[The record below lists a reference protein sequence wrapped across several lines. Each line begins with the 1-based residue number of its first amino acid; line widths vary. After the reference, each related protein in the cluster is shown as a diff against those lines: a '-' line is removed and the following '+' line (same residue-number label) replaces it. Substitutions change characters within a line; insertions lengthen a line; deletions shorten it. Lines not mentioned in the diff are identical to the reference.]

1 MVESGRT
8 RAVQEELD
16 SWYDK
21 YAGQEIDWESDCM
34 KKTLNEFLDTRNI
47 VPFRAFMV
55 RYLIAAYG
63 EDFCPVLFPE
73 LSRAEWNTV
82 GVEKILEEMSKSESL
97 DYSESPKLLQQ
108 LTDLV
113 FDQFVVNHFY
123 SSKSKYKEAPSKVL
137 GYVTRKGPLWDKN
150 ILLKKLEAVRGE
162 ADSESS
168 DLGITDDEFWVFA
181 FGLNMD
187 YRDIKFFMTKAL
199 KRSTFNFWNWQEF
212 LLYVTYRYARGNTY
226 QFYLKLKEAYLD
238 KKVKPEKIEESE
250 KNIANTQSVQG
261 KLDDIFEKIEETEGA
276 IALDEDG
283 NLPPYILECVS
294 KYKAFLSIS
303 DDYTRTATKICQE
316 LLQKFGK
323 RIEIELISREI
334 CDGGKDINKQKAQGK
349 VTVYYELNMGV
360 EIPKGTIFTKI
371 DKKLNERI
379 DFVTLDEVKIAPAS
393 EKEEDI
399 IIEVCCTK
407 KEKKEDSPEKQYA
420 YIPGKTEFTSDNR
433 NLSEI
438 TNKSYFK
445 PATKKA
451 VGEEIC
457 ISGKLSAKCKTG
469 KTVPK
474 GTKFYAL
481 NAKGERV
488 TFVSTKDAGAPV
500 CVEICVESVNEG
512 SENIATKN
520 EITECSIRNWKQ
532 KFVKIENK
540 IISIKDVKR
549 EKKEED
555 AKSEHVK
562 REKKEEDAKSEH
574 VYNYL
579 YKIEEV
585 EEILDKKYVSK
596 LGEILEGTRLS
607 ESKIYSILKGKKYT
621 ITRNDV
627 LTICFLEHMSGYEET
642 YLRQGKYYAI
652 NSYTVFL
659 QKTNEVLRKCG
670 FYELYEPNLYD
681 SFLMYLTA
689 SSEGIASYRNIWSWY
704 LRNK

>member
-21 YAGQEIDWESDCM
+21 YAGQEIEWDSDCM
-34 KKTLNEFLDTRNI
+34 KKTLNEFLDTKNI
-47 VPFRAFMV
+47 VPFRVFMV

-63 EDFCPVLFPE
+63 EDFCPELFPG
-73 LSRAEWNTV
+73 LGRAEWNTV
-82 GVEKILEEMSKSESL
+82 GVEKILEEMSKSDSL

-150 ILLKKLEAVRGE
+150 ILLKKLEAVKGE

-168 DLGITDDEFWVFA
+168 DLGITDDEFWAFA

-226 QFYLKLKEAYLD
+226 QFYLKLKDAYLD
-238 KKVKPEKIEESE
+238 KKVKPEKIKESE

-283 NLPPYILECVS
+283 NLPSYILECVS

-316 LLQKFGK
+316 LLQKFWK
-323 RIEIELISREI
+323 RAESELMLSEI
-334 CDGGKDINKQKAQGK
+334 CDGGIDTNTQKAQGK
-349 VTVYYELNMGV
+349 IIVYYELNMGLDV
-360 EIPKGTIFTKI
+360 PKGTIFTKI
-371 DKKLNERI
+371 DKKSGKRI

-420 YIPGKTEFTSDNR
+420 YIPGKTKFTSDNK

-445 PATKKA
+445 AATKKA

-469 KTVPK
+469 KIVPK

-481 NAKGERV
+481 NAKGEQV
-488 TFVSTKDAGAPV
+488 TLVSTKDIGAPIR
-500 CVEICVESVNEG
+500 VELCVESVNAG
-512 SENIATKN
+512 PENIASKN
-520 EITECSIRNWKQ
+520 EITECNIRNWKQ
-532 KFVKIENK
+532 KFIKIENK
-540 IISIKDVKR
+540 KIGVKGVKK
-549 EKKEED
+549 EKADNKKGKKEESV
-555 AKSEHVK
+555 KSEQ
-562 REKKEEDAKSEH
+562 
-574 VYNYL
+574 VYSYL
-579 YKIEEV
+579 YKTEEV
-585 EEILDKKYVSK
+585 EEILDKKYARK
-596 LGEILEGTRLS
+596 LGEILQGTKLS
-607 ESKIYSILKGKKYT
+607 ETKIYSISKGKGCT
-621 ITRNDV
+621 ITRNDI
-627 LTICFLEHMSGYEET
+627 LTICFLEHMSGYEEN
-642 YLRQGKYYAI
+642 YLRQGKHYAI
-652 NSYTVFL
+652 DSYTVFL

-670 FYELYEPNLYD
+670 FYELYQPNLYD

-689 SSEGIASYRNIWSWY
+689 SSEGVASYKNIWSWY

>member
-73 LSRAEWNTV
+73 LSRAEWNTA

-123 SSKSKYKEAPSKVL
+123 SSKSKYKESPSKVL
-137 GYVTRKGPLWDKN
+137 GYVTKKGPLWDKN
-150 ILLKKLEAVRGE
+150 ILLKKLEAVKGE

-168 DLGITDDEFWVFA
+168 DLGITDDEFWAFA

-303 DDYTRTATKICQE
+303 DDYTRTATEICQG
-316 LLQKFGK
+316 LLQKFEQRVK
-323 RIEIELISREI
+323 DEIAIRALYDKAIKDEREIENTA
-334 CDGGKDINKQKAQGK
+334 DTQKAQGK
-349 VTVYYELNMGV
+349 VIVYYELNMGLDV
-360 EIPKGTIFTKI
+360 PKGTIFTKI
-371 DKKLNERI
+371 DEKSGKRI
-379 DFVTLDEVKIAPAS
+379 DFITLDEVKIAPAS

-420 YIPGKTEFTSDNR
+420 YIPGKTEFTSANK

-445 PATKKA
+445 AATKEA
-451 VGEEIC
+451 VGAEISV
-457 ISGKLSAKCKTG
+457 SGKLSAKCKTG
-469 KTVPK
+469 KIVPK

-481 NAKGERV
+481 NGKGEQV

-500 CVEICVESVNEG
+500 CEEICVESVNEG
-512 SENIATKN
+512 TENTATKN
-520 EITECSIRNWKQ
+520 EITECSIKNWKQ

-540 IISIKDVKR
+540 KIGI
-549 EKKEED
+549 KKE
-555 AKSEHVK
+555 KVK
-562 REKKEEDAKSEH
+562 EY
-574 VYNYL
+574 VTGGVLYNYL
-579 YKIEEV
+579 YKTEEIQ
-585 EEILDKKYVSK
+585 EILDKKYVSK

-607 ESKIYSILKGKKYT
+607 ESKIYSISKGRKYT

-627 LTICFLEHMSGYEET
+627 LTICFLEHMSDYEET
-642 YLRQGKYYAI
+642 YSHHGDHYAI
-652 NSYTVFL
+652 DSYTAFF